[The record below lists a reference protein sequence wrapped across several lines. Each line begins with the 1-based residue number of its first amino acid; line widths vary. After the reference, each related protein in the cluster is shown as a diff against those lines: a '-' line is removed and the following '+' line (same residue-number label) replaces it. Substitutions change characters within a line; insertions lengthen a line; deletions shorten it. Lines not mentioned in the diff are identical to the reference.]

1 MSTISVSF
9 DKAARY
15 ASPQK
20 SSKLQDLVYGLKDN
34 VEHHRKAAD
43 KVNDPIVSAV
53 FTDLANEREAILK
66 SIGGVMNS
74 VAKTPDESSS
84 LLGKLKTCWISFR
97 ASLNGG
103 DETVVLI
110 EAERAE
116 DALLSQ
122 FRTLLSEFAGNP
134 LTVDLFESFDKVKA
148 GHDQITGMR
157 SR

>member
-1 MSTISVSF
+1 MSAISISY
-9 DKAARY
+9 DQAARY
-15 ASPQK
+15 ASHQRI
-20 SSKLQDLVYGLKDN
+20 SRLQDLIYGLKDN
-34 VEHHRKAAD
+34 VEHHRKAAC

-53 FTDLANEREAILK
+53 FTDLANEREDILK
-66 SIGGVMNS
+66 SIGGFMS
-74 VAKTPDESSS
+74 SAEKTLDESTS

-97 ASLNGG
+97 ASLNNG

-134 LTVDLFESFDKVKA
+134 FTVDLFESFDKVKA
-148 GHDQITGMR
+148 GHDQIAGMR
-157 SR
+157 V